1 MMERVQFGK
10 PIYKNQ
16 YLAFKMA
23 DLETEID
30 MARLLLYHTVWKQQ
44 NGENFAVEACKAKL
58 ACTNLAMRVTTE
70 CVQNMGG
77 AGYMRE
83 QNVERMFRDAKIT
96 QIYEGTNEIQRM
108 IISKN
113 IFK

>member
-1 MMERVQFGK
+1 MYALPRLFAGDA
-10 PIYKNQ
+10 
-16 YLAFKMA
+16 LGCFA
-23 DLETEID
+23 LTEPD
-30 MARLLLYHTVWKQQ
+30 AGSDPG
-44 NGENFAVEACKAKL
+44 NAKATAEKRGD
-58 ACTNLAMRVTTE
+58 TYVTTE